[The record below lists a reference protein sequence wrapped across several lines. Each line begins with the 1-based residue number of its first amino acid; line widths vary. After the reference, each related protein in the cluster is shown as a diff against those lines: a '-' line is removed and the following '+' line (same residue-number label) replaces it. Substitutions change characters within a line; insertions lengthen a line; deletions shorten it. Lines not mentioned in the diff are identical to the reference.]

1 MSERAEGQD
10 GGTPEAD
17 GPSAKDRT
25 GGDRYGHP
33 SAPAPQAAFPGQVP
47 VGASRHVPPC
57 RILVTGASGTGTSTL
72 GRLLAIRL
80 ASQHFD
86 TDDFYWHPTDPPF
99 RAPRPPAERLAL
111 MEAMFLP
118 RRDWVLSGAPMRW
131 EGRLRERVTA
141 VIFLRLDPGERMERL
156 RRRER
161 LRYGDAAD
169 CPETAEFLAWAES
182 YDDPF
187 FTGRSLAGH
196 LAWLETFACPVTT
209 LDAALPPDRLMEIS
223 LSVLDPSRASA

>member
-1 MSERAEGQD
+1 MIERAEGQD
-10 GGTPEAD
+10 GDTPDAVKARPG
-17 GPSAKDRT
+17 GPPYENSSAT
-25 GGDRYGHP
+25 V
-33 SAPAPQAAFPGQVP
+33 PQAVLPGQVVP
-47 VGASRHVPPC
+47 GPYGHIPPC

-99 RAPRPPAERLAL
+99 RRPRPPAERLAL

-141 VIFLRLDPGERMERL
+141 VIFLRLDPAERMERL
-156 RRRER
+156 RRREW
-161 LRYGDAAD
+161 LRYGADAD

-209 LDAALPPDRLMEIS
+209 LDAALPPDRLVDLS